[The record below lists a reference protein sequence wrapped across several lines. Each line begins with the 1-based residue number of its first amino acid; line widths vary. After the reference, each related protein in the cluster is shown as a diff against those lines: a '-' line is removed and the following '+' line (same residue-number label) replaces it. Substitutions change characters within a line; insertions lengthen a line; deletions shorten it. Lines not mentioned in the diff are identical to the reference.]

1 MFDKNQYG
9 SIKIVNLFGYLI
21 LILDFFS
28 FFFVFFSFF
37 SPLKLRAS
45 ELHLNII
52 TILMII
58 AILGKFSVF
67 PLGLLT

>member
-28 FFFVFFSFF
+28 FFFSFF

-67 PLGLLT
+67 PPGLLT

>member
-28 FFFVFFSFF
+28 FLFVFF

>member
-1 MFDKNQYG
+1 MFDKNQYDA
-9 SIKIVNLFGYLI
+9 ITIVNLFGYLI

-28 FFFVFFSFF
+28 VFFFFSFF

-52 TILMII
+52 KILMII